1 MATAGRILIMP
12 KGAYSASVT
21 YEMLDLVKYN
31 GTSWLAKKTCVGI
44 EPSTANE
51 EYWHNM
57 FDLNI
62 VNDLKQT
69 EEGGALDARQG
80 KKLADMFVDFIKVNE
95 LTSGTISSLGAGEFA
110 EVTFTMPAISGYA
123 PLMVAYC
130 GNNKSDCILAYKPVH
145 PYPGSG
151 EMTIGI
157 INIGNTSYTNVQCS
171 AYGVYMKSLEV

>member
-12 KGAYSASVT
+12 KGAYSASAT
-21 YEMLDLVKYN
+21 YEMLDLVRHN

-57 FDLNI
+57 FDLDI
-62 VNDLKQT
+62 VNNLKQT
-69 EEGGALDARQG
+69 EEGGVLDARQG
-80 KKLADMFVDFIKVNE
+80 KKLAEMFVDFIKVYE
-95 LTSGTISSLGAGEFA
+95 LTSSAFALGAQEIA
-110 EVTFTMPAISGYA
+110 EVSFEMPNLSGYT

-130 GNNKSDCILAYKPVH
+130 GNNKSDSILPYKPIH
-145 PYPGSG
+145 PCPGAS
-151 EMTIGI
+151 EMTIGVV
-157 INIGNTSYTNVQCS
+157 NTSDTAFTAVQCS